1 MWGIGM
7 NELLESVSKKK
18 RRKFFFCKLT
28 VDVRLDDD
36 DSINALD

>member
-1 MWGIGM
+1 M
-7 NELLESVSKKK
+7 NSWKVLARKREES
-18 RRKFFFCKLT
+18 FFFCKLT